1 MTMDAYNVPMRLP
14 RYAAVGVS
22 RSLEDKLAIMV
33 FQPRKKPK
41 ESNMRTEPRENVTAN
56 FDGRMMMSGRK
67 TKKANNN
74 NKTPTP
80 AKAAKYAYCVV
91 PGAL

>member
-1 MTMDAYNVPMRLP
+1 M
-14 RYAAVGVS
+14 S
-22 RSLEDKLAIMV
+22 RSLEDKLAIIV
-33 FQPRKKPK
+33 FQPRKKPM
-41 ESNMRTEPRENVTAN
+41 ESNIRTEPRENVTAN

-74 NKTPTP
+74 NNTPTP

-91 PGAL
+91 PGVL